1 MIRYIIGQSGS
12 GKTTFARTFLPEPLT
27 VRKDIT
33 WITEAADGTIGIGKY
48 GIGIRTEGT
57 DTLPY
62 NAQEA
67 IKAQIKALSGKNIV
81 IEGDRATNKNIADFL
96 LKNGYSVK
104 MYLFRCPIAVSMD
117 RLRKAGSS
125 ITVTFVKTTRTK
137 AERLFLHYNK
147 YFDGEVIRT

>member
-1 MIRYIIGQSGS
+1 MIHYIIGQSGS
-12 GKTTFARTFLPEPLT
+12 GKTTFARSLLPEPRT
-27 VRKDIT
+27 VKKDIV

-67 IKAQIKALSGKNIV
+67 IKAQIKALSGRNIV

-96 LKNGYSVK
+96 LKSGEGVK
-104 MYLFRCPIAVSMD
+104 MYLFRCPVPVSVT
-117 RLRKAGSS
+117 RLRNAGSS
-125 ITVTFVKTTRTK
+125 ITPKFVKATRTK
-137 AERLFLHYNK
+137 AERIFLEYNRH
-147 YFDGEVIRT
+147 FTGEVRNT